1 MGGDR
6 RTAALVIDMQED
18 FFAHGRL
25 VERRT
30 ELSRRVNEML
40 AICRE
45 AEVPVVWVRQEW
57 APDMS
62 DAMLDARKKGAR
74 ITIAGTKGAALLAE
88 LDHRPGDQDVVKK
101 RYSPFFGTDLDEV
114 LQRMAVRT
122 LVVAGINTHACV
134 RTAVVDAYQRD
145 YEVVLARDCVD
156 SHDAVHHDISM
167 KYLED
172 NVCRVESNDGIQ
184 SMLWKSRA

>member
-25 VERRT
+25 VERRPK
-30 ELSRRVNEML
+30 LSRRVNEML
-40 AICRE
+40 AICRQ

-88 LDHRPGDQDVVKK
+88 LDRATV
-101 RYSPFFGTDLDEV
+101 
-114 LQRMAVRT
+114 
-122 LVVAGINTHACV
+122 
-134 RTAVVDAYQRD
+134 
-145 YEVVLARDCVD
+145 
-156 SHDAVHHDISM
+156 
-167 KYLED
+167 
-172 NVCRVESNDGIQ
+172 DGI
-184 SMLWKSRA
+184 SRAGEFSVGLRELIGKRLDGLRKESEG